1 MGGILS
7 AFGGRPGGAAG
18 GDLSGSYPNPVVAQS
33 SAGTFTVDNTFTVD
47 GTANLSSS
55 NIFGDMLFQSGN
67 GTNTAAAASVLA
79 PTFANGAAAQL
90 TDVNRDYMVYM
101 ECTTGG
107 TALVVAIGPTAT
119 PANSIITSS
128 TATLGELVSFRLP
141 AGWFVKW
148 SAVTAAFANQTAISC

>member
-1 MGGILS
+1 MTAIQS
-7 AFGGRPGGAAG
+7 AFGSKPGGPAG

-47 GTANLSSS
+47 GTANLASS

-67 GTNTAAAASVLA
+67 GTNTAAAANVLT
-79 PTFANGAAAQL
+79 PTFANGTAAQL
-90 TDVNRDYMVYM
+90 TDTNRDYMVYM
-101 ECTTGG
+101 ECTTAG
-107 TALVVAIGPTAT
+107 TALVVAIGPASV
-119 PANSIITSS
+119 PANSIIISS

-148 SAVTAAFANQTAISC
+148 SATTAAFANQTAISC

>member
-33 SAGTFTVDNTFTVD
+33 SAGTFTVENTFTVD
-47 GTANLSSS
+47 GTSNLSSS
-55 NIFGDMLFQSGN
+55 NLFGVMAFQPGN
-67 GTNTAAAASVLA
+67 GTNSAPAANVLT
-79 PTFANGAAAQL
+79 PTFANGVAAQL
-90 TDVNRDYMVYM
+90 SDTARDYMVYM
-101 ECTTGG
+101 ECTTAG
-107 TALVVAIGPTAT
+107 TTLVVAIGPTST

-148 SAVTAAFANQTAISC
+148 SASVAAFANQTAISC